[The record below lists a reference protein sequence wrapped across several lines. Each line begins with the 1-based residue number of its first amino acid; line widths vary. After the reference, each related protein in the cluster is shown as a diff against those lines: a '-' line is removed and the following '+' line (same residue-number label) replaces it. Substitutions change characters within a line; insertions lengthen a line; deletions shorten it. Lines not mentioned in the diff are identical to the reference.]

1 MINIYF
7 LLKYQTICN
16 FALEGGTSIVRMW
29 TVEDWEMF
37 RDFKARNFWYSL
49 SREHSR
55 KNLRG
60 WKMIKQLKFCFSEKR
75 YLELLTLQRKK
86 ERKKKTIRL

>member
-86 ERKKKTIRL
+86 KKKKKTIRL